1 MEEDFLAKC
10 GIQMGMHAGDARV
23 SIRRSL
29 DMAQQYHFAEA
40 REAMKLA
47 NEELIKGHEV
57 QTEILQK
64 ECEGDAQGYN
74 VLFAH
79 GMDTLMTVKSE
90 YELAEK
96 IVEMYEAIDMRIKK
110 LEG

>member
-10 GIQMGMHAGDARV
+10 GIQMVMHAGDARV

-96 IVEMYEAIDMRIKK
+96 IVEMYEVIDMRIKK